1 MKKSKLKKLS
11 LSRETLR
18 SLRDPNLHHAAGG
31 FTNGT
36 HYCCSNPCS
45 SPTEGI
51 ECTQYINCTAVNTD
65 QCPCTWRNC

>member
-18 SLRDPNLHHAAGG
+18 SLLDPNLHNAAGG

-36 HYCCSNPCS
+36 HYCCSSPCS
-45 SPTEGI
+45 SPTERV
-51 ECTQYINCTAVNTD
+51 ECTEYLGCTGYQTD
-65 QCPCTWRNC
+65 LCPCTTP